1 MPPATGISSLLQLA
15 AMAGVLL
22 TRLTA
27 KTAVPVPHL
36 RVVPMPRQK
45 AGQAAG
51 AQMPNHLPRK
61 RSMGK
66 AESEAT
72 AVVAQ
77 VVRAAAYHRTDSR
90 KAQA

>member
-1 MPPATGISSLLQLA
+1 
-15 AMAGVLL
+15 
-22 TRLTA
+22 
-27 KTAVPVPHL
+27 
-36 RVVPMPRQK
+36 
-45 AGQAAG
+45 
-51 AQMPNHLPRK
+51 
-61 RSMGK
+61 MGK